1 MSTFSI
7 DWNSPISGLFSSK
20 GPSKT
25 AVKLNEAGYKTLNDL
40 LWILPLRIVQLP
52 TFQSF
57 KLAQIDS
64 MFRGMGKILSVQTRP
79 NFKTSGKGKAPL
91 ANITVTIQDR
101 FSPDTISLKWFNCY
115 PSQVKKIESL
125 DKISFLGEITSFNG
139 QLQIVNP
146 DHQVVLDSEYER
158 DLDYWSEF
166 PSSIKV
172 QYPTINGIGPAN
184 ITKLFKKLPDH
195 LWDHIDDP
203 LESLEELKGFLPLKQ
218 AFKILHGQTD
228 YDLYEKERYKAED
241 RLIFQ
246 EFFQDQLKIL
256 SRKSLLEEKKGIQ
269 ISKNEDKLKD
279 FISYFPYPL
288 TTDQEK
294 VIHEIMDD
302 FSSSK
307 PMMRLVQGDVG
318 SGKTTVAILAGLMA
332 IADGYQVAL
341 MCPTES
347 LALQHFLTLSELFK
361 DKGVSVGLLLGSQ
374 KPAKKKEVQASISS
388 GEIQFIIGTHSLF
401 QESVHYKNLGLAI
414 IDEQHKFGVN
424 QRIKL
429 VSKNEGCHCLLM
441 SATPIPR
448 SLSLT
453 QYGDLEISVIKTMP
467 SDRKGTKT
475 RIVQPDTFDKFLT
488 FLNTRISMGEQAYV
502 VVPAITESE
511 MQDITN
517 LESVLARFKKF
528 FPKYRISGL
537 HGQLSSDEKQQT
549 FLDFKEHKIDILIAT
564 SVIEVGINVTNST
577 IMAIMNPERFGLSS
591 LHQLRGRVGRG
602 EKPGFCFLV
611 NDKKIS
617 PHSMERLKVIENN
630 TDGFIISEEDLRL
643 RGEGNLFGVQQS
655 GETSTKVLA
664 NIILHQPILIEAR
677 ALAVRLFEEKNEII
691 QKQINQFKTD
701 PHITETV

>member
-20 GPSKT
+20 SPSKT
-25 AVKLNEAGYKTLNDL
+25 AIKLNEAGYKTLNDL
-40 LWILPLRIVQLP
+40 LWILPLRIVELP
-52 TFQSF
+52 SFQSF
-57 KLAQIDS
+57 KMAQVDS
-64 MFRGMGKILSVQTRP
+64 MFRGMGKVLSVQTRP

-91 ANITVTIQDR
+91 ANITVTVQDR
-101 FSPDTISLKWFNCY
+101 FTPETISLKWFNCY

-125 DKISFLGEITSFNG
+125 DKISFIGEVSSFNG
-139 QLQIVNP
+139 QVQLVNP
-146 DHQVVLDSEYER
+146 EQQDVLDSEYER

-184 ITKLFKKLPDH
+184 ITKLFKKIPDH
-195 LWDHIDDP
+195 LWEHIEDP
-203 LESLEELKGFLPLKQ
+203 LADFKELDGYLTLTE
-218 AFKILHGQTD
+218 AFKTLHGKSD
-228 YDLYEKERYKAED
+228 YKLYEKNRYKAED

-256 SRKSLLEEKKGIQ
+256 SRKSLLDEKKGIQ
-269 ISKNEDKLKD
+269 ISKDEDKLKD
-279 FISYFPYPL
+279 FISNFPYPL
-288 TTDQEK
+288 TADQEK

-302 FSSSK
+302 FSSTK

-332 IADGYQVAL
+332 IEDGYQVAL

-361 DKGVSVGLLLGSQ
+361 DKDINVGLLLGSQ
-374 KPAKKKEVQASISS
+374 KPAKKKEVQASINS
-388 GEIQFIIGTHSLF
+388 GEVQFVIGTHSLF
-401 QESVHYKNLGLAI
+401 QDSVEYKNLGLAI

-429 VSKNEGCHCLLM
+429 VGKTEGCHCLLM

-453 QYGDLEISVIKTMP
+453 QYGDLEISIIKTMP
-467 SDRKGTKT
+467 SNRKGTKT
-475 RIVQPDTFDKFLT
+475 RIVSPDTFDKFLT
-488 FLNTRISMGEQAYV
+488 FLNTRISMGEQGYI

-511 MQDITN
+511 VQDITN
-517 LESVLARFKKF
+517 LESVLERFKNF

-537 HGQLSSDEKQQT
+537 HGQLSSEEKQQT
-549 FLDFKEHKIDILIAT
+549 FLNFKEHKIDILIAT

-602 EKPGFCFLV
+602 DKPGFCFLV

-617 PHSMERLKVIENN
+617 PHSMERLKVIENH

-677 ALAVRLFEEKNEII
+677 AMAIDLYEKQHEII
-691 QKQINQFKTD
+691 QKQIDQFKAD